1 MSYNLSSMD
10 VYKRETEELIR
21 RFLDH
26 RLSFPECIA
35 ALDAALADLTPT
47 LTPEQ
52 LPALRALML
61 ENNDMVMKEMERR
74 GPPPLDPKILA
85 ALDDGITLSDY
96 RLGQVIYAQG
106 DSGDAVFYIHK
117 GRVKLTAVSKFG
129 KQAVAGILGAGSFL
143 GEACLR
149 GQPYAATA
157 TAMVKSSIERLDK
170 LRVIRALGENLAFSE
185 LFLAHLLS
193 RNIRMEEE
201 MVYQILNSNEKRLAR
216 ALLLLANFGKKG
228 RPKSVIPKISFE
240 ALAQMVGA
248 SISRVRFFMKKFRK
262 LGFIDYNGELRIN
275 NSLLNVVLHDQ
286 FVIMANDPLPVTLS
300 PHRIPGRR
308 VKLKNS

>member
-1 MSYNLSSMD
+1 ME
-10 VYKRETEELIR
+10 VYRKETRQVIK
-21 RFLDH
+21 RFLN
-26 RLSFPECIA
+26 RKLSFHDCIA
-35 ALDAALADLTPT
+35 ALDAALASLTTRLSGQPIA
-47 LTPEQ
+47 P
-52 LPALRALML
+52 LRALIL
-61 ENNDMVMKEMERR
+61 ENNYIVTKEMESR
-74 GPPPLDPKILA
+74 GPQPFDPKILS
-85 ALDDGITLSDY
+85 ALAGGITVSDY
-96 RLGQVIYAQG
+96 RPGKVIYAQG
-106 DSGDAVFYIHK
+106 DFGDAVFYIQK
-117 GRVKLTAVSKFG
+117 GRVKLTVVSKFG
-129 KQAVAGILGAGSFL
+129 KQAVIGVLGAGSFL
-143 GEACLR
+143 GESCLR